1 MMNNELRQATARV
14 GAEALSL
21 VKVAAVLLVA
31 GITADLAYS
40 PMRHSLSA
48 HDSRIG
54 AAVLAVIFA
63 IGAYQFLDWTTSP
76 IYKRLRELSF
86 GWPIGT
92 LTASP
97 APAAATLDDG
107 IALVADAA
115 VQDAAARAAYGVMV
129 TLDDSGNSLLS
140 HADRWQGF
148 ENGEARYHLAPGLA
162 LYFRAIESHY
172 GTTTNEFTLLSG
184 DGEDDSVEITSL
196 AQLHQH
202 LTARAAGLPVAVPVD
217 ATDDGDTRGLSAA

>member
-21 VKVAAVLLVA
+21 TKVAAVLFVA
-31 GITADLAYS
+31 GVTADLAYS
-40 PMRHSLSA
+40 PLRHSLSA

-63 IGAYQFLDWTTSP
+63 IGASQFLDWTTSP
-76 IYKRLRELSF
+76 ISKRLNELSY
-86 GWPIGT
+86 GWPSRT
-92 LTASP
+92 STKAP
-97 APAAATLDDG
+97 APAATLDDG

-115 VQDAAARAAYGVMV
+115 VQDAAARAAHGVMV
-129 TLDDSGNSLLS
+129 TLDESGSSLLS
-140 HADRWQGF
+140 QADRWQGF

-162 LYFRAIESHY
+162 LYFRGIEGHY
-172 GTTTNEFTLLSG
+172 GTITNEFTLLSG
-184 DGEDDSVEITSL
+184 DSEDDSVQITSL
-196 AQLHQH
+196 AQIHQH

-217 ATDDGDTRGLSAA
+217 DTDDGDTRGLSAA

>member
-1 MMNNELRQATARV
+1 MMNTELRQATARV

-21 VKVAAVLLVA
+21 VKVAAVLVVA
-31 GITADLAYS
+31 GVTADLAYN

-54 AAVLAVIFA
+54 AAVLAFIFA

-76 IYKRLRELSF
+76 ISKRLTDLSY
-86 GWPIGT
+86 GWPSRT
-92 LTASP
+92 RTASP

-115 VQDAAARAAYGVMV
+115 AQDAASRAAHGVMV

-162 LYFRAIESHY
+162 LYFRGIEGHY
-172 GTTTNEFTLLSG
+172 GKSGNEFTLLSG
-184 DGEDDSVEITSL
+184 DSEDASIHVTSL

-217 ATDDGDTRGLSAA
+217 DSDGNTRGLSAA

>member
-1 MMNNELRQATARV
+1 MMNNELRQAAARV

-21 VKVAAVLLVA
+21 TKVAAVLFVA

-63 IGAYQFLDWTTSP
+63 VGVYQFLDWTTSP
-76 IYKRLRELSF
+76 IRKRLTDLSF
-86 GWPIGT
+86 GWPSRTSTGDQ
-92 LTASP
+92 

-115 VQDAAARAAYGVMV
+115 VLDAAARAAHGVMV
-129 TLDDSGNSLLS
+129 TLDDSGSSLLS

-162 LYFRAIESHY
+162 LYFRGIEGHY
-172 GTTTNEFTLLSG
+172 GKSGNEFTLLSG
-184 DGEDDSVEITSL
+184 DSEDDSLQITSL

-217 ATDDGDTRGLSAA
+217 DSDGNTWDLSAA